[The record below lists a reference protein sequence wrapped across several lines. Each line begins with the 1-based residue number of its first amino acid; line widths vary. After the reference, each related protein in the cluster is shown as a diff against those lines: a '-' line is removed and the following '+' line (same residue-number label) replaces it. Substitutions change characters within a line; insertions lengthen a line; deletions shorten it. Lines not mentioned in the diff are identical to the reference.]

1 MKSFLPKQHSQLPAP
16 FHHNNVEQARRIALK
31 SSHLRQQTRHKGS
44 IRSSAIFSGNKQN
57 AHMAQLQSGAIISTR
72 VVPVCQ
78 KGLNTPLTLLWLPAS
93 GFWIQPWIPSQIT
106 HGKCCLFSLL
116 AAPKGSWGSLG
127 MSHFA
132 QTYLAGNWSLGTT
145 LNDLHYSPAG
155 LCSKDLLMSVR
166 GR

>member
-1 MKSFLPKQHSQLPAP
+1 MKSFLPKQHSQPPAP
-16 FHHNNVEQARRIALK
+16 SHYNNVEQARRIALK
-31 SSHLRQQTRHKGS
+31 STHLRQQTRHKGS
-44 IRSSAIFSGNKQN
+44 IAPLPSSVAINKMHTWLSCRVEPSSAHGWCLSAK
-57 AHMAQLQSGAIISTR
+57 
-72 VVPVCQ
+72 
-78 KGLNTPLTLLWLPAS
+78 KGLDAPPTLLWLPAS

-116 AAPKGSWGSLG
+116 AAPKGCWGSPG

-132 QTYLAGNWSLGTT
+132 QTYLAENWSLGTT